1 MPKLFIHCTRVETN
15 ENFCIMKNQLGGWV
29 TDDTTK
35 NKLYTVSV
43 AISEPAGATSPRW
56 VAGVILATHEDLI
69 ISKLL

>member
-1 MPKLFIHCTRVETN
+1 
-15 ENFCIMKNQLGGWV
+15 MKNQLGGWV